1 MNKSKVFPVVMKK
14 SSFKFLLAISILL
27 NAAMY
32 VSAIVHSINKYPDK
46 DPFMIA
52 FLVIVSMLLFSASGM
67 VLFFVITTA
76 PSDMEKEADNDQ
88 E

>member
-14 SSFKFLLAISILL
+14 SSFKFLLAISITL
-27 NAAMY
+27 NAVMY

-52 FLVIVSMLLFSASGM
+52 FLVIISLLLFSAIGYA
-67 VLFFVITTA
+67 LFYVIITS
-76 PSDMEKEADNDQ
+76 PSDMEKEADDDQ